1 MEVFLNIVIALVCML
16 FGYFIGAIPNGVLLG
31 RLFFKKDPRDYGS
44 HASGGTNASRV
55 LGKKAGLIVIL
66 LDILKCAIAF
76 WTVYAVITFSG
87 LKQQVHLFD
96 NGILYIWLTCLGV
109 SIGHCWPVYIHF
121 KGGKTVAVY
130 MGATGGATW
139 LMFILDHVIFFS
151 VYLLSKK
158 KKIVSYASLISGLLI
173 LMIVWLFAILD
184 MTGVMD
190 TSILSWSFASPYP
203 LHFSWEEGMVT
214 TLIYLILVL
223 RHHQN
228 IVRLRKGTEA
238 PVNLFGK

>member
-96 NGILYIWLTCLGV
+96 NGILYIW
-109 SIGHCWPVYIHF
+109 
-121 KGGKTVAVY
+121 
-130 MGATGGATW
+130 
-139 LMFILDHVIFFS
+139 
-151 VYLLSKK
+151 
-158 KKIVSYASLISGLLI
+158 
-173 LMIVWLFAILD
+173 
-184 MTGVMD
+184 
-190 TSILSWSFASPYP
+190 
-203 LHFSWEEGMVT
+203 
-214 TLIYLILVL
+214 
-223 RHHQN
+223 
-228 IVRLRKGTEA
+228 
-238 PVNLFGK
+238 